1 MKIRNLTEESTTPE
15 DIAHIARNAYVG
27 KIEDR
32 SYTRNTKPTQNP
44 RYYRSSYSKCYDRYK
59 DHETKG
65 RYRNHTYLESNKKT
79 LIVNSKGSEE
89 DHITQDNKV
98 MQMQVK

>member
-15 DIAHIARNAYVG
+15 DITHIARNAYVG

-32 SYTRNTKPTQNP
+32 SYTRTAKPTQNP

-65 RYRNHTYLESNKKT
+65 RYGNHTYLESNKKT